1 MTGRARQGPEPPG
14 GTRGEAVPRA
24 FPVAR
29 TAGRG
34 LDRDAVAE
42 LTQLALGEATGP
54 AGTRALFQDVVEP
67 LCDVFDPGAAA
78 DYERAF
84 AQVIQLARRDPR
96 LGDLDRELDALGL
109 GDEDALLARS
119 AEGTSLE
126 PLVEPGRL
134 RLLLVPSRVTL
145 GADVAVTRLV
155 LDGALS
161 ACPRAEAVL
170 LGPRASAMIL
180 RGRPRARHMGVG
192 YGRGGLLAER
202 LGAWTELRQAV
213 RALTAGLGPRDWL
226 LLDPDS
232 RLTQLGL
239 LVPAPA
245 ERHRRFPSRTLG
257 SDGGATLGRLARDWT
272 ARVLG
277 AAAGS
282 ELELEQGAA
291 AWARAARGH
300 GAPVI
305 AVSFGTG
312 GNARK
317 RVADPFERGLLAWL
331 CGQGW
336 RVLLARGAA
345 PEEVDATRRLCAGLE
360 RRGLAVAHLPP
371 GRGAAEPGR
380 ADVVT
385 WEGDADAFRRR
396 HRHGRR
402 LSGLRLRR
410 PAHRGPHWGCR
421 SSASSWRPTGPATAG
436 AGRPRGPAPPRWS
449 ASRPIPTR
457 ARPWRASRRRAV
469 GPGPDPP
476 ARARALGRGPL
487 GGRGRGA
494 AQLGLTRPPR
504 PARAPTR
511 PDGRSA
517 GVSPP
522 PGSRRASRP
531 PRCRARPRRRWH
543 GSAPRRAGPWRRAC
557 GARSPPSRRG

>member
-14 GTRGEAVPRA
+14 GARGEAVPRA

-29 TAGRG
+29 TMGRG

-42 LTQLALGEATGP
+42 LTRLALGEATGP

-109 GDEDALLARS
+109 GDEDALLARA

-145 GADVAVTRLV
+145 GADVAVTRFV
-155 LDGALS
+155 LDGALA

-282 ELELEQGAA
+282 GLELEPGAA

-317 RVADPFERGLLAWL
+317 RVADPFEHGLLAWL

-360 RRGLAVAHLPP
+360 RRGLAIAHLPP

-385 WEGDADAFRRR
+385 WEGDADAFAAAIGTADAYLGYDSAGQ
-396 HRHGRR
+396 HIAAALGVPLVSVFVEANGPRHGRR
-402 LSGLRLRR
+402 WT
-410 PAHRGPHWGCR
+410 PE
-421 SSASSWRPTGPATAG
+421 
-436 AGRPRGPAPPRWS
+436 
-449 ASRPIPTR
+449 
-457 ARPWRASRRRAV
+457 
-469 GPGPDPP
+469 GPGPVEMVRLAPDPDP
-476 ARARALGRGPL
+476 GGALARVQAALWALGR
-487 GGRGRGA
+487 
-494 AQLGLTRPPR
+494 THRPERTP
-504 PARAPTR
+504 
-511 PDGRSA
+511 SA
-517 GVSPP
+517 
-522 PGSRRASRP
+522 
-531 PRCRARPRRRWH
+531 
-543 GSAPRRAGPWRRAC
+543 AGPWADE
-557 GARSPPSRRG
+557 AEARRGLA